1 MIQMSTAK
9 ECYLEQL
16 LREYRANELKES
28 EESPDGCQKNTLCRT
43 CIHAVPTID
52 AYDAQGRALI
62 CDLTVKCRHYKRK
75 EK

>member
-28 EESPDGCQKNTLCRT
+28 EKVPEGCQK
-43 CIHAVPTID
+43 
-52 AYDAQGRALI
+52 
-62 CDLTVKCRHYKRK
+62 KRRCEHGNK
-75 EK
+75 